1 MKAVEEEVKKV
12 VSSVEGEVKKVVS
25 AVEEEVKKVVLD
37 VRIPEVTGKSWS
49 CGCFG
54 WDWTFSVQKSGQTPP
69 LVLSKSEEPVST
81 ESK

>member
-1 MKAVEEEVKKV
+1 MKAVEE
-12 VSSVEGEVKKVVS
+12 EVKKVVS

-37 VRIPEVTGKSWS
+37 VRVPEVSGKSLS

-54 WDWTFSVQKSGQTPP
+54 WDWTFSVQKSGQIPP
-69 LVLSKSEEPVST
+69 LVLSKSEESVST

>member
-12 VSSVEGEVKKVVS
+12 VSSVE
-25 AVEEEVKKVVLD
+25 EEVKKVVLD
-37 VRIPEVTGKSWS
+37 VRVPEVSGKSVS

-69 LVLSKSEEPVST
+69 LVLSKSEESVSI

>member
-12 VSSVEGEVKKVVS
+12 VSTVEGEVKKVVS
-25 AVEEEVKKVVLD
+25 SVEEEVKKVVLD
-37 VRIPEVTGKSWS
+37 VRVPEVTGKSLS

-54 WDWTFSVQKSGQTPP
+54 WDWTFSVQKSDRTPP
-69 LVLSKSEEPVST
+69 LVLSKSEEPAST

>member
-1 MKAVEEEVKKV
+1 MKAVEE
-12 VSSVEGEVKKVVS
+12 EVKKVVS

-37 VRIPEVTGKSWS
+37 VRVPEVTGKSLS

-54 WDWTFSVQKSGQTPP
+54 WDWTFSVQKSHRSPP
-69 LVLSKSEEPVST
+69 LVLSKSEESVST

>member
-1 MKAVEEEVKKV
+1 METVEK
-12 VSSVEGEVKKVVS
+12 EVKKVVS

-37 VRIPEVTGKSWS
+37 VRVPEVTGKSLS

-69 LVLSKSEEPVST
+69 LVLSKSEEPVNT

>member
-1 MKAVEEEVKKV
+1 MKAVEE
-12 VSSVEGEVKKVVS
+12 EVKKVVS

-81 ESK
+81 ETK

>member
-1 MKAVEEEVKKV
+1 MNTAKEELKKI
-12 VSSVEGEVKKVVS
+12 ES
-25 AVEEEVKKVVLD
+25 AIEAEVKKVVLD
-37 VRIPEVTGKSWS
+37 VRVPEVTGKSWS

-54 WDWTFSVQKSGQTPP
+54 WDWTFSVQKSGQNPP